1 MAFQSRGHVMSAQ
14 KTYRWLSLID
24 LLPAHGDGLTVRE
37 ITTRLHGIDGL
48 RQIHLRT
55 VQRDLEELAASGIIQ
70 LLQGVNAAGLPTW
83 RVDPN
88 SHGLLG
94 NGRHMDLSTAVTLD
108 LVLRYMRGLLPPTAY
123 EMLRGQSER
132 AKQTLQLRREP
143 GRRPWSDKI
152 RVVPAG
158 FTYQAPR
165 IAPAVLKAVY
175 SALASENQL
184 RITYR
189 RPGADETSTRD
200 YSPIALIARP
210 PAFHLLVSLAPE
222 RDPFVLAMH
231 RIQKVQSL
239 DARAQPPMGF
249 DLDAYL
255 SAGEINALVDDE
267 KVIRLELK
275 CHKALADHWR
285 DAVLGRE
292 QTITTEGESARIAVS
307 VHDTQ
312 ALRAYLLGFATQI
325 EVLAPAT
332 LRRWFKT
339 ETAALAARY
348 ATPAK
353 RSRPHIPSKL

>member
-1 MAFQSRGHVMSAQ
+1 MSAQ
-14 KTYRWLSLID
+14 KTHRWLSLID
-24 LLPAHGDGLTVRE
+24 LLPAHGNGLTVRE
-37 ITTRLHGIDGL
+37 ITERLHGIDGL
-48 RQIHLRT
+48 RRIHIRT
-55 VQRDLEELAASGIIQ
+55 VQRDLEELAGSDIIQ
-70 LLQGVNAAGLPTW
+70 LVQDVNAAGLPTW
-83 RVDPN
+83 RVAPN

-123 EMLRGQSER
+123 ETLRGQSER

-143 GRRPWSDKI
+143 GRRPWSDKV

-158 FTYQAPR
+158 FALQAPR

-175 SALASENQL
+175 SALASDSQL
-184 RITYR
+184 SITYR
-189 RPGADETSTRD
+189 RPGSDDASTRD
-200 YSPIALIARP
+200 YSLIALIARP
-210 PAFHLLVSLAPE
+210 PSFQLLVSLAPD

-239 DARAQPPMGF
+239 DTRAQLSPGF
-249 DLDAYL
+249 DLDTYL
-255 SAGEINALVDDE
+255 ARDDLNALVNDNQT
-267 KVIRLELK
+267 IRLELK
-275 CHKALADHWR
+275 CHRALADHWR

-292 QTITTEGESARIAVS
+292 QTITGSGENARIAVT

-325 EVLAPAT
+325 EIVAPAS
-332 LRRWFKT
+332 LRRWIKA

-348 ATPAK
+348 APSAK
-353 RSRPHIPSKL
+353 RDGPRKGIATKP